1 MKFENI
7 RFFEVGAKLVRLR
20 NYEFTSHLRIP
31 TLNRSLRTFLRRFLF
46 RSEVGTASEKRIEF
60 GPKVIFEVGAKSV
73 RLRTNFA
80 RTEFGPRVISE
91 FAATPQRLRPEGGIR
106 LRSDVDPISDQNFK
120 PIRINRIG
128 VMCSTPVSKFG

>member
-1 MKFENI
+1 MKFGNI
-7 RFFEVGAKLVRLR
+7 RFFEVGAKSVRLR

-46 RSEVGTASEKRIEF
+46 RSEVGTASDKRIEF

-91 FAATPQRLRPEGGIR
+91 FAATTQRLRPERGIR
-106 LRSDVDPISDQNFK
+106 FWSDIDPTSDQNFK
-120 PIRINRIG
+120 PFRINRIG

>member
-1 MKFENI
+1 MKFGNI
-7 RFFEVGAKLVRLR
+7 RFFEVGAKSVRLR
-20 NYEFTSHLRIP
+20 DYESTSQMRIP

-46 RSEVGTASEKRIEF
+46 RSEVGTASEKRNEF

-91 FAATPQRLRPEGGIR
+91 FAATTQRLRPERGIR
-106 LRSDVDPISDQNFK
+106 LWGGRVYD
-120 PIRINRIG
+120 
-128 VMCSTPVSKFG
+128 PVSKFG